1 MAYQSVF
8 QRYEIKYILKR
19 DQKARIVAAMMPYM
33 APDQYGRTTIRN
45 VYFDTPNYR
54 LIRHS
59 MEKPVYKEKLRIRSY
74 QQARPGSQV
83 FVELKKKYKGIV
95 YKRRLSLPEQDA
107 VDWMAG
113 SQPPSEDSQIRREI
127 DYFLRYYGALRPT
140 VFLSYERQAWY
151 CRDGGDFRVTFDDN
165 ILCRRTDLSLESAVG
180 GTPILDEGLVLMEI
194 KCSGG
199 IPLWMTAL
207 LREEKLYKTS
217 FSKYGTAYQTLIY
230 PEIKEMFRYA

>member
-230 PEIKEMFRYA
+230 PEIKEMFHYA